1 MRNAASF
8 ELGRVLIDVNRQLLL
23 RFVAAETPFAMNVMT
38 NRYRHVPLRCVVAD
52 AIFELD

>member
-23 RFVAAETPFAMNVMT
+23 RFLAAETPFAMNVMT

-52 AIFELD
+52 VIFELD